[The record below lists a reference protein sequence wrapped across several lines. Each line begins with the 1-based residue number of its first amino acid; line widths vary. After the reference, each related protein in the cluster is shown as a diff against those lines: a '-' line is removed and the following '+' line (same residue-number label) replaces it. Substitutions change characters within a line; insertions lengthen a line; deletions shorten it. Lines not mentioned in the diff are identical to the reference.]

1 MAHYVSAGPGA
12 LLNPA
17 LAKIYFST
25 DLFIKDVDLVFTTDD
40 TVNIGNAT
48 DNRPANVYASASF
61 DLRKA
66 LGLAAT
72 ASATKGLFLVN
83 ETNATAGA
91 TVQMSPSLVLG
102 GEAWDT
108 DGGGTNTVLAFRQV
122 MHPTSAAVPVG
133 QLIWACDPGDGT
145 YDNVAKLTYDGTT
158 SNLSLIGA
166 AANLLFDTDASG
178 DIGAASANRPDDI
191 HAASSF
197 NAVSAMAL
205 AGTASATKGLFLV
218 NTTNSTAGAT
228 VQVSPSIVLGG
239 EAWDTDGGGTNTV
252 MAFREVFSPTSAA
265 VPVGQLIWACDPG
278 DGTYDNVAKLTYDG
292 TTSSLSLIGAAA
304 SLLFDTDASGDI
316 GAAAANRPDDIHAA
330 SSFNAVSAMAL
341 AGTASATK
349 GLFLVNTTDATAGAT
364 VQMSPSI
371 VLGGESWDTDGGG
384 TNTVLAMRMV
394 MLPTSGA
401 TPSAQLILSSDPGDG
416 TFDTVATFSY
426 NGTTPQLTMPASG
439 NVKSP
444 GITASGDIGGEAS
457 TLTLSNATAAKDSTA
472 ATLGNTPTGIAGAH
486 AAWVKVYVG
495 TTTAYV
501 PYWTA

>member
-218 NTTNSTAGAT
+218 NTT
-228 VQVSPSIVLGG
+228 
-239 EAWDTDGGGTNTV
+239 
-252 MAFREVFSPTSAA
+252 
-265 VPVGQLIWACDPG
+265 
-278 DGTYDNVAKLTYDG
+278 
-292 TTSSLSLIGAAA
+292 
-304 SLLFDTDASGDI
+304 
-316 GAAAANRPDDIHAA
+316 
-330 SSFNAVSAMAL
+330 
-341 AGTASATK
+341 
-349 GLFLVNTTDATAGAT
+349 DATAGAT